1 MAFPVYPSDVT
12 DEEWALLVPL
22 IPTSKPHGRPRSSD
36 MRRITNGVFYVLRTG
51 CAWRYLPRE
60 YGAWQTVYYYFRQ
73 WRRDGTWVQIHAHLR
88 ELARL
93 HVGRDPTPSAA
104 IIDSQSV
111 KTLMGGVRGY
121 DGNKKL
127 VGRKRHIL
135 VDTQGFLLSV
145 VVHAANIPDR
155 AGGQWVLEAAGDGTF
170 PRLQHIWADQ
180 GYTGTLVRWA
190 AQEYG
195 WTVQVVYP
203 QDRQLKRYAPELL
216 SDLGYESGFKVIPK
230 RWIVERTFSWIG
242 RQRRMSKD
250 YERLVSTEE
259 VFIYLVGIRLLLAR
273 LAPA

>member
-1 MAFPVYPSDVT
+1 MASPVYPSDLH
-12 DEEWALLVPL
+12 DAEWALLAPL
-22 IPTSKPHGRPRSSD
+22 IPTRKPHGRPRSSD

-73 WRRDGTWVQIHAHLR
+73 WRRDGTWIQIHAHLR

-93 HVGRDPTPSAA
+93 HAGRDPTPSAA

-135 VDTQGFLLSV
+135 VDTEGFLLAV
-145 VVHAANIPDR
+145 VVHKASIPDR
-155 AGGQWVLEAAGDGTF
+155 KGGQWVLEAAGGAY
-170 PRLQHIWADQ
+170 PRLHHIWADQ

-190 AQEYG
+190 AQEHG

-203 QDRQLKRYAPELL
+203 A
-216 SDLGYESGFKVIPK
+216 
-230 RWIVERTFSWIG
+230 
-242 RQRRMSKD
+242 
-250 YERLVSTEE
+250 
-259 VFIYLVGIRLLLAR
+259 A
-273 LAPA
+273 APAETLCAGTLGRCRPRARVPGDPETLGGRADLFLADSAAAPQ